1 MTADRFS
8 VSFASQLGAAM
19 REAADRYGVPISSWL
34 ADAAAAKLRSDA
46 LRQLIDEWEREDGSV
61 TPAEL
66 RRARLE
72 LGIPAVDDGAA
83 TQGAPP
89 PGDHLGAVPVTQD
102 AMVGITDPRRRSPTV
117 DEPDRSRRGR
127 AHRR

>member
-8 VSFASQLGAAM
+8 VSFAPELGAAM
-19 REAADRYGVPISSWL
+19 REAADRDGVPVSSWL

-46 LRQLIDEWEREDGSV
+46 LQQLIAEWEREDGPV

-83 TQGAPP
+83 NRATQGAPP
-89 PGDHLGAVPVTQD
+89 PGDHRGAVPVT
-102 AMVGITDPRRRSPTV
+102 
-117 DEPDRSRRGR
+117 
-127 AHRR
+127 